1 MTNAEGFF
9 LDISSGRIRVERF
22 GSPSEPAVICVH
34 GISSNARI
42 FNPIRDTLAA
52 QGRQVI
58 ALDLRGRGLSEKS
71 ETGTYGW
78 LRHAHDVFEVAD
90 RLKLREFDLVG
101 HSMGA
106 FVGMNAVAIDDA
118 KRIGKLVLIDGLGLP
133 SATAAAALARNA
145 TRLTWVYRN
154 ADDYVQA
161 VRSLGLA
168 SPWTD
173 DWERHYRYEVEPI
186 ERGGVRARTKLG
198 AVLEDAAYAATHSP
212 SALWGSLS
220 IPVLLLRAL
229 RAIGGPQGFVVTKH
243 DLSAFLRSK
252 PAAIAQE
259 IDANHFGIVM
269 HDDSLSAIRKF
280 LC

>member
-22 GSPSEPAVICVH
+22 GSPSERAVICVH

-78 LRHAHDVFEVAD
+78 LRHARDVFEVAE
-90 RLKLREFDLVG
+90 RLKLPEFDLVG

-106 FVGMNAVAIDDA
+106 FVGMNAVAID
-118 KRIGKLVLIDGLGLP
+118 KRKQIGKLVLIDGLGLP

-145 TRLTWVYRN
+145 TRLNWIYRN
-154 ADDYVQA
+154 ADDYVKA

-173 DWERHYRYEVEPI
+173 HWERHYRYEVEST
-186 ERGGVRARTKLG
+186 ERGVRARTKLC

-212 SALWGSLS
+212 SALWESLS
-220 IPVLLLRAL
+220 IPVLLLRAS
-229 RAIGGPQGFVVTKH
+229 RTIGGPQGFVVTKH